1 MPNATD
7 ASSTTPRHQLI
18 AALRTNPRDPTIPDL
33 IAQVESES
41 AVELREQA
49 SLLTGV
55 WELRWSSSS
64 QPWLKQA
71 SWLENLQLLDP
82 ARGRGMNLLR
92 LSGPLGGLA
101 AVAVQ
106 ADLTIEG
113 PHRVGVRFQRG
124 GWIGPSLPGG
134 WRPELLA
141 AVKQSFPAWLEITAL
156 DHQLRLC
163 KGNAGTYFA
172 LLRRDD
178 LSLDALMPAPAQ
190 DA

>member
-1 MPNATD
+1 MANATD
-7 ASSTTPRHQLI
+7 DPSTTPRDQLMGH
-18 AALRTNPRDPTIPDL
+18 LRTNPRDPTIPAL

-41 AVELREQA
+41 AVDLREQA

-71 SWLENLQLLDP
+71 PWLENLQLLDP
-82 ARGRGMNLLR
+82 ARGQGMNLLR
-92 LSGPLGGLA
+92 LSGPFGALA

-106 ADLTIEG
+106 AELTIEG
-113 PHRVGVRFQRG
+113 SHRVGVRFQRG

-141 AVKQSFPAWLEITAL
+141 TVKQPFPAWLEITAL